1 MNSKNRF
8 IELSH
13 SIENGLITYKGLPA
27 PTICDDLSREA
38 SKEKYED
45 ATFQIGKIEMLG
57 NRVRAWTA
65 RFTDMKME
73 KILHRSFYP
82 LLLTGML
89 L

>member
-45 ATFQIGKIEMLG
+45 GKG
-57 NRVRAWTA
+57 
-65 RFTDMKME
+65 FTQV
-73 KILHRSFYP
+73 LLSSFVNLDAIVMRCP
-82 LLLTGML
+82 TQKLRN
-89 L
+89 